1 MLPDTIS
8 IPQETADTSAET
20 FEVISTQ
27 TYRLDFVNKRIIGK
41 IDGTDALM
49 QAVQKIFST
58 DKYAY
63 EIYDWYYGNELL
75 KLVGKPYDYI
85 VAQVPRIVRE
95 ALLVDDRVN
104 EVTDFEFAKTSV
116 DSMTA
121 SFLIHSVYGDLTYA
135 LEVSL

>member
-8 IPQETADTSAET
+8 IPQETAQTSAET
-20 FEVISTQ
+20 FEVVPTQ
-27 TYRLDFVNKRIIGK
+27 TYRLDFVNKRIVGK
-41 IDGTDALM
+41 IDGANALM

-95 ALLVDDRVN
+95 ALLVDSRIN
-104 EVTDFEFAKTSV
+104 EVTDFEFTKTSV

-121 SFLIHSVYGDLTYA
+121 SFLIHSVYGDLTYT

>member
-1 MLPDTIS
+1 MLPESIS
-8 IPQETADTSAET
+8 TMKETAETSAET
-20 FEVISTQ
+20 FEVIPTQ

-41 IDGTDALM
+41 LEGAGAVM

-85 VAQVPRIVRE
+85 VAQIPRIVRE
-95 ALLVDDRVN
+95 ALLVDDRIS
-104 EVTDFEFAKTSV
+104 EVTDFEFSRTSI

-121 SFLIHSVYGDLTYA
+121 SFLIHSVYGDLSYV

>member
-8 IPQETADTSAET
+8 IAQQTADTSAET
-20 FEVISTQ
+20 FEIIPTQ

-41 IDGTDALM
+41 VTGADALM
-49 QAVQKIFST
+49 QAVEKIFST

-63 EIYDWYYGNELL
+63 EIYDWYYGNELV
-75 KLVGKPYDYI
+75 KLVGQPYDYI
-85 VAQVPRIVRE
+85 VAQIPRIVRE
-95 ALLVDDRVN
+95 ALLVDDRVRG
-104 EVTDFEFAKTSV
+104 VTNFEFNKTSV

-121 SFLIHSVYGDLTYA
+121 SFTINSVYGNLDYA

>member
-1 MLPDTIS
+1 MLP
-8 IPQETADTSAET
+8 ETLATNVQTAETSAET
-20 FEVISTQ
+20 FEVVPTQ
-27 TYRLDFVNKRIIGK
+27 TYRLDFINKRIIGK
-41 IDGTDALM
+41 INQADALM

-85 VAQVPRIVRE
+85 VTRLPRIVRE
-95 ALLVDDRVN
+95 ALLVDDRVV
-104 EVTDFEFAKTSV
+104 EVTDFKFDKTSI

-121 SFLIHSVYGDLTYA
+121 SFLIHSVYGNLPYT

>member
-1 MLPDTIS
+1 MIPDTIPTIQS
-8 IPQETADTSAET
+8 TTENSTAP
-20 FEVISTQ
+20 FEVVSTE
-27 TYRLDFVNKRIIGK
+27 TYRLDFINKRIIGK
-41 IDGTDALM
+41 LSRADALM

-85 VAQVPRIVRE
+85 VAQIPRIVRE
-95 ALLVDDRVN
+95 ALLVDDRIT
-104 EVTDFEFAKTSV
+104 EVTDFEFNRTSV

-121 SFLIHSVYGDLTYA
+121 SFLIHSVYGNLTYV
-135 LEVSL
+135 LEVSI

>member
-1 MLPDTIS
+1 MIPNTLPTA
-8 IPQETADTSAET
+8 QETVETSTEP
-20 FEVISTQ
+20 FEVFPTQ

-41 IDGTDALM
+41 INQAEAFM
-49 QAVQKIFST
+49 QSVQKIFST

-75 KLVGKPYDYI
+75 KLVGQPYDYI
-85 VAQVPRIVRE
+85 VAQVPRIVKE
-95 ALLVDDRVN
+95 ALLVDDRVV
-104 EVTDFEFAKTSV
+104 EVTDFEFEKTSI

-121 SFLIHSVYGDLTYA
+121 TFLIHSVYGNFNYS

>member
-1 MLPDTIS
+1 MLPDTTPTI
-8 IPQETADTSAET
+8 QETDELSAET
-20 FEVISTQ
+20 FEVIPTQ

-41 IDGTDALM
+41 LDGAEALM
-49 QAVQKIFST
+49 QTVQKIFST

-63 EIYDWYYGNELL
+63 EIYDWYYGNELFR
-75 KLVGKPYDYI
+75 LVGKPYDYI
-85 VAQVPRIVRE
+85 IAQIPRIVRE
-95 ALLVDDRVN
+95 ALLVDDRVT
-104 EVTDFEFAKTSV
+104 EVTDFEFNKTSV

>member
-8 IPQETADTSAET
+8 IAQETAETSTEP
-20 FEVISTQ
+20 FEVVPTQ
-27 TYRLDFVNKRIIGK
+27 TYRLDFINKRIIGR
-41 IDGTDALM
+41 INQADALM

-75 KLVGKPYDYI
+75 KLVGQPYDYI

-95 ALLVDDRVN
+95 ALLVDDRVT
-104 EVTDFEFAKTSV
+104 EITDFEFEKTAI

-121 SFLIHSVYGDLTYA
+121 TFLIHSVYGELTYA